1 MLKQSE
7 IATIILV
14 AALALGASF
23 FLANLIISPG
33 ERKQDVL
40 KVQAID
46 TSFPEIDDSIFP
58 DKGLN
63 PTQQVRIGENNP
75 DAPFQQSDN

>member
-23 FLANLIISPG
+23 FIANAVISPG

-40 KVQAID
+40 SVQAID
-46 TSFPEIDDSIFP
+46 TNFPEIDESIFP
-58 DKGLN
+58 KDGLN